1 MLDVEIISLGTL
13 TQVGEFISLLLIT
26 ASFILLALT
35 ARRIRVIRS
44 FQVEMFIFGIILFA
58 SESPHILSTLG
69 LIDISSF
76 EVAGVVLRSVAM
88 VFLAGLVAYRIRGFL
103 GKK

>member
-1 MLDVEIISLGTL
+1 VINVETISLGNL
-13 TQVGEFISLLLIT
+13 TQGGEFVSLLLIT
-26 ASFILLALT
+26 TSFILLALA
-35 ARRIRVIRS
+35 ARRVRVLRS

-76 EVAGVVLRSVAM
+76 EVAGLALRSVSV
-88 VFLAGLVAYRIRGFL
+88 VFLSGLVAYRIRGFL
-103 GKK
+103 TRK